1 MSKIITH
8 ICIKDTPYSNM
19 KFIKGEGYY
28 INNIKILDEYHDWF
42 IFTNIPKENFIT
54 IAEWREIQINSILE
68 D

>member
-1 MSKIITH
+1 
-8 ICIKDTPYSNM
+8 M